1 MVMLR
6 LLLFAVGALGAAP
19 ALADWVY
26 RAPEASDDTGS
37 VYVQN
42 RQGHRL
48 DLGCG
53 NGGFVGL
60 SLRPDLRPAN
70 VSRIEH
76 AILQLR
82 IDERPPLFLPVT
94 CQDHGCD
101 QAALHL
107 GKPFTVAE
115 IEAVVAALRSGSS
128 LEIALGAQTMT
139 RFSLT
144 GSSAALGRLKEQNP
158 SCEGL

>member
-1 MVMLR
+1 M
-6 LLLFAVGALGAAP
+6 ATP

-26 RAPEASDDTGS
+26 RAPEASDDTGG
-37 VYVQN
+37 VYVRN
-42 RQGHRL
+42 MQGHRL
-48 DLGCG
+48 ELGCG

-70 VSRIEH
+70 VSGIEH

-82 IDERPPLFLPVT
+82 VDQRPPLFLPVT

-115 IEAVVAALRSGSS
+115 IEAIVTALRSGSS
-128 LEIALGAQTMT
+128 LEITLGAQPMT
-139 RFSLT
+139 RFSLA

-158 SCEGL
+158 ICDGL